1 VVLYWAFVL
10 KCLPLGKLELV
21 LGLEDRVIMVR
32 LNVSVRVSSYW
43 LAFRATVLW
52 LGSVLGLRLGLE
64 LEDVRDNRFLEGVDV
79 EQVGQIFYL

>member
-1 VVLYWAFVL
+1 
-10 KCLPLGKLELV
+10 
-21 LGLEDRVIMVR
+21 MVR

>member
-1 VVLYWAFVL
+1 MVLYWAFVL